1 MIPPVPL
8 RRVYPPN
15 PDPAESILEQLTL
28 GSDGFIPLLGDPCS
42 EYPPSNGVKPLLLSK
57 TVTMMAERT
66 QHVNDFTASDVDFF
80 TSRPTPLR
88 QIRDIRYQEAIFQQ
102 CSGGFIPPSLGWGQH
117 CLP

>member
-8 RRVYPPN
+8 RRVCPPN

-28 GSDGFIPLLGDPCS
+28 GSDGFIPLPGDPCS

-66 QHVNDFTASDVDFF
+66 HRVNHFAASDVDFF
-80 TSRPTPLR
+80 TPSAIHLSLARILRWIVARVCPTARPALFEESPN
-88 QIRDIRYQEAIFQQ
+88 F
-102 CSGGFIPPSLGWGQH
+102 CGGL
-117 CLP
+117 